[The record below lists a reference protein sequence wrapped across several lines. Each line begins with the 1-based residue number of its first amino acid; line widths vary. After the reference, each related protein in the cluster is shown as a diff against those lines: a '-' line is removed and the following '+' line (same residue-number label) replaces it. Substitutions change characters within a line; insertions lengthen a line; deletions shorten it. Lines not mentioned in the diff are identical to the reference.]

1 MSTEVCFLGGEVLRP
16 SVTPS
21 WLETVRLGSQS
32 WKFSHT
38 SSHYFRF
45 VGSDVPS
52 SELGKSALEVFKV
65 FSKLSNLKMKS
76 KS

>member
-1 MSTEVCFLGGEVLRP
+1 MEVFTSLGRLKVWIAFLEYHG
-16 SVTPS
+16 
-21 WLETVRLGSQS
+21 
-32 WKFSHT
+32 KFPRT

-45 VGSDVPS
+45 AGSDVPS
-52 SELGKSALEVFKV
+52 SELGKSALEVLKV

>member
-1 MSTEVCFLGGEVLRP
+1 MCELHSSNIMEVP
-16 SVTPS
+16 
-21 WLETVRLGSQS
+21 
-32 WKFSHT
+32 HT

-52 SELGKSALEVFKV
+52 SELGKSALEVLKV